1 MLIWVN
7 FCTESY
13 RGHVF
18 LDRDG
23 VINYDRPDYI
33 KEWREVK
40 FYPDAP
46 RALRMLREKRI
57 GTILISNQSAINRGL
72 ISRRNFWD
80 IHERMMD
87 RLASEGCCPAAA
99 FYCPHRPDEGCRCRK
114 PLPGMIETAA
124 KLLRIPL
131 HATVMIGDRPTDLQ
145 AARGA
150 GCRPILLAR
159 EDAPSVE
166 FGTGLPD
173 GANYRRYATLLEAVG
188 DLFS

>member
-7 FCTESY
+7 SCTESY

-46 RALRMLREKRI
+46 PALRMLREKRI
-57 GTILISNQSAINRGL
+57 GAILISNQSAINRGL

-80 IHERMMD
+80 IHERMMGY
-87 RLASEGCCPAAA
+87 LTTEGCCPLAA

-131 HATVMIGDRPTDLQ
+131 SAAVMIGDRPTDLQ
-145 AARGA
+145 AALGA

-159 EDAPSVE
+159 EAATSVE
-166 FGTGLPD
+166 VAAELIDCT
-173 GANYRRYATLLEAVG
+173 NYRRYATLLDAVG
-188 DLFS
+188 DLF

>member
-7 FCTESY
+7 SCNESY

-40 FYPDAP
+40 FYPDALQ
-46 RALRMLREKRI
+46 ALRILQEKRI
-57 GTILISNQSAINRGL
+57 GAILISNQSAINRGL
-72 ISRRNFWD
+72 VSRQNFWD
-80 IHERMMD
+80 IHERMMGH
-87 RLASEGCCPAAA
+87 LTTGGCCPAAA
-99 FYCPHRPDEGCRCRK
+99 LYCPHRPDEGCHCRK

-131 HATVMIGDRPTDLQ
+131 STTTMIGDRPTDLQ
-145 AARGA
+145 AAISA
-150 GCRPILLAR
+150 GCQPILLAR
-159 EDAPSVE
+159 HDAPPME
-166 FGTGLPD
+166 AAPGLLD
-173 GANYRRYATLLEAVG
+173 CMKCRCYATLLDAVY
-188 DLFS
+188 DLF